1 MNFAVLLAVIAP
13 ALSLSSG
20 IPAVIR
26 PFRSR
31 STDGLSEPAIVAGIT
46 CTMMWGIYGFMVS
59 DPSQLAT
66 NVPMFVMRVALVV
79 FAACTRRHRFAWM
92 CAVALC
98 GVVGAGLAGAV
109 VIGLVAST
117 LGLVQ
122 QLPQLAH
129 TLRHGRGPALSVGSL
144 ALGTVSSTA
153 WAAYGMLHGDMI
165 VFGCST
171 IVTGITLTLL
181 AAALT
186 PAGHLLHVSRQAAVT
201 VAHADMVAL
210 RRCTRVAP
218 TTVRAAAEF
227 APAFARAA
235 RVRDRAFSERS
246 QRVRANVGNSSRIAP
261 GQLNSKP

>member
-1 MNFAVLLAVIAP
+1 MNFAVLLAIIAP
-13 ALSLSSG
+13 VLSLSSG
-20 IPAVIR
+20 IPAVVR
-26 PFRSR
+26 PFRAR
-31 STDGLSEPAIVAGIT
+31 STDGLSEPAIVAGIA
-46 CTMMWGIYGFMVS
+46 CTMMWGIYGFLVS

-66 NVPMFVMRVALVV
+66 NVPMFVMRVALVAFV
-79 FAACTRRHRFAWM
+79 FAACKQRQRFARM
-92 CAVALC
+92 CAIALC

-109 VIGLVAST
+109 VIGLVAAT

-144 ALGTVSSTA
+144 SLGAVSSTV
-153 WAAYGMLHGDMI
+153 WAAYGASRGDMI
-165 VFGCST
+165 VFSCSA
-171 IVTGITLTLL
+171 IVTGVTLTLL

-218 TTVRAAAEF
+218 ATARAAAEF
-227 APAFARAA
+227 VPKFAQVARDRERAFGERAQRARA
-235 RVRDRAFSERS
+235 
-246 QRVRANVGNSSRIAP
+246 QRRYPTTTDHG
-261 GQLNSKP
+261 

>member
-1 MNFAVLLAVIAP
+1 MNFAVLLAFVAP
-13 ALSLSSG
+13 VLSLSSG
-20 IPAVIR
+20 VPAVIR
-26 PFRSR
+26 PFRAG

-46 CTMMWGIYGFMVS
+46 CSMMWGIYGFLVS

-66 NVPMFVMRVALVV
+66 NVPMFVMRFALVAFV
-79 FAACTRRHRFAWM
+79 FAACAQRHRFACM
-92 CAVALC
+92 CAIALC

-109 VIGLVAST
+109 VIGVVAAT

-144 ALGTVSSTA
+144 ALGSVSSTA
-153 WAAYGMLHGDMI
+153 WATHGALRGDMI
-165 VFGCST
+165 VFGCSA

-218 TTVRAAAEF
+218 ATARAAAEV
-227 APAFARAA
+227 APKIAQAA
-235 RVRDRAFSERS
+235 RNRERAFGERA
-246 QRVRANVGNSSRIAP
+246 QRVRANVVA
-261 GQLNSKP
+261 